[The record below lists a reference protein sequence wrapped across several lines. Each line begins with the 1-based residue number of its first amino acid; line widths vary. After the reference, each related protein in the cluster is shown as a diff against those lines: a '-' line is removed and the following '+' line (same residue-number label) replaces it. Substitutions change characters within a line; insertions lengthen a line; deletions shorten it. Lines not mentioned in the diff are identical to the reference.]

1 MDDSIC
7 RTEFDSAPDFRQVVE
22 EPAQLLDVALPA
34 YQADGSAD
42 QTSQLLQHE
51 TLSVILA
58 DRLRCAAAIVRLV
71 VRPPVAA
78 LPRLNVVRGRV

>member
-1 MDDSIC
+1 VDESIC

-22 EPAQLLDVALPA
+22 DPAQLLDVASPA

-42 QTSQLLQHE
+42 QTSQLLRQE

-58 DRLRCAAAIVRLV
+58 DHLRCAAAVIRLV
-71 VRPPVAA
+71 VRPRVAA
-78 LPRLNVVRGRV
+78 LPRLNVVRGCV